1 MAQQDAYEFTSRE
14 NETIGKAATW
24 ALALAGASW
33 VMVAVHLVFAFMGT
47 DLTDLSFSLLIFDLG
62 AGFVSASCYL
72 AAGILFAIVGSALRR
87 VVHTEGSDL
96 QHMLKALNTLHRVF
110 VVRIMLVFVTVMAV
124 VAVIAIG
131 EGLL

>member
-24 ALALAGASW
+24 ALALAGASL

-62 AGFVSASCYL
+62 AGLVSASCYL
-72 AAGILFAIVGSALRR
+72 AAGILFAVVGSALRR